1 MSIARMSM
9 HLVIA
14 TLGTRGNAQ
23 PYVAV
28 GRELK
33 RRGHRITVATHEDY
47 RALVESN
54 GLDFR
59 SVCGSYRKILA
70 STAGQ
75 RWINS
80 SRNPIKFVRG
90 FRRLFEPYAQ
100 DWVNDLDA
108 ALEDADA
115 VIVNAVAAPAL
126 VALETR
132 QIPRVIL
139 FTSPSV
145 PSGKIGISGLPRIPV
160 LTSWV
165 ERSMYKI
172 VLNQAWS
179 VGKGAQASYLASHD
193 LRLPP
198 HPLWKENIRRGIGHL
213 HLFSEAI
220 VPRPVDWPQCAEV
233 TGFCFLDAPQA
244 WEPPEEL
251 SHFINSGPAPI
262 YATYGSQSGMDPAT
276 LSSITIEAL
285 RSIGQRG
292 VIGIKRD
299 KRLKTEDCDD
309 MFFIDDVAYEWLFP
323 KMSAIVHYGGV
334 GTASAVL
341 RAGKPSLVTPFFS
354 DQHFWAGRMARL
366 GVSPSPIAKHEISS
380 DRLAYE
386 LRCLLS
392 EPSYA
397 ARAGEIGCAIQSE
410 DGVGYTADRITHY
423 LNTYSDMQ
431 T

>member
-1 MSIARMSM
+1 M

-14 TLGTRGNAQ
+14 TLGTRGNVQ

-28 GRELK
+28 GKELK
-33 RRGHRITVATHEDY
+33 RRGQQITVATHEDY
-47 RALVESN
+47 RTLVESN
-54 GLDFR
+54 GLSFR
-59 SVCGSYRKILA
+59 GVCGSYRKIL
-70 STAGQ
+70 SSKAGQ

-80 SRNPIKFVRG
+80 SRNPIRFIRG
-90 FRRLFEPYAQ
+90 FRKLFEPFAE

-108 ALEDADA
+108 ALDDADG

-132 QIPRVIL
+132 RTPRVIL

-145 PSGKIGISGLPRIPV
+145 PSGMIGISGLARIPFI
-160 LTSWV
+160 TSWV
-165 ERSMYKI
+165 ERNMYKV
-172 VLNQAWS
+172 VLDQAWS
-179 VGKGAQASYLASHD
+179 VGKAAQARYLAKHD

-198 HPLWKENIRRGIGHL
+198 HPLWKENIRREIGHL

-220 VPRPVDWPQCAEV
+220 VPRPDDWPKCAEV
-233 TGFCFLDAPQA
+233 TGFCFLDAQQN
-244 WEPPEEL
+244 WEPSKEL
-251 SHFINSGPAPI
+251 THFINSGPPPI

-299 KRLKTEDCDD
+299 KLPSMKESEDI
-309 MFFIDDVAYEWLFP
+309 FFIDDVAYEWLFP
-323 KMSAIVHYGGV
+323 KMAAIVHYGGV

-341 RAGKPSLVTPFFS
+341 RAGKPSVVTPFFS
-354 DQHFWAGRMARL
+354 DQHFWANQMAKL
-366 GVSPSPIAKHEISS
+366 GVSRAPISKHHLSS
-380 DRLAYE
+380 KRLANE
-386 LRCLLS
+386 LRCLIA

-397 ARAGEIGCAIQSE
+397 RRAQEIAREIQAG
-410 DGVGYTADRITHY
+410 DGVRRTADRIEHY
-423 LNTYSDMQ
+423 LELDSNRK
-431 T
+431 

>member
-1 MSIARMSM
+1 M
-9 HLVIA
+9 HLIIA
-14 TLGTRGNAQ
+14 TLGTRGNVQ

-28 GRELK
+28 GKELK
-33 RRGHRITVATHEDY
+33 RRGHEVTVATHEDY
-47 RALVESN
+47 RILVETN
-54 GLDFR
+54 GLSCR
-59 SVCGSYRKILA
+59 SVCGSYHKILK

-80 SRNPIKFVRG
+80 SRNVIKFVRA
-90 FRRLFEPYAQ
+90 FRNLFEPLVV
-100 DWVNDLDA
+100 DWLNDFDS

-145 PSGKIGISGLPRIPV
+145 PSGRNGISGLPRIPFFTSLIERNIYKLV
-160 LTSWV
+160 LD
-165 ERSMYKI
+165 
-172 VLNQAWS
+172 QAWS
-179 VGKGAQASYLASHD
+179 VNKDAQAKFLAMHG
-193 LRLPP
+193 LCLPP
-198 HPLWKENIRRGIGHL
+198 HPLWEENIRRGIGHL

-220 VPRPVDWPQCAEV
+220 LPRPADWPGCAEV
-233 TGFCFLDAPQA
+233 TGFCFLDSTED
-244 WEPPEEL
+244 WEPPKAL
-251 SHFINSGPAPI
+251 SHFIHSGPPPI

-276 LSSITIEAL
+276 LSSMTIEAL

-299 KRLKTEDCDD
+299 RLPSARDSED

-341 RAGKPSLVTPFFS
+341 RAGKPSVVIPFFS
-354 DQHFWAGRMARL
+354 DQHFWANRMANL
-366 GVSPSPIAKHEISS
+366 GVSPAPIAKHNLSAQ
-380 DRLAYE
+380 RLARE
-386 LRCLLS
+386 LSSLIA

-397 ARAGEIGCAIQSE
+397 RQAQEIAQVIQTE
-410 DGVGYTADRITHY
+410 NGVRRTADRIAQY
-423 LNTYSDMQ
+423 LETYSKNM
-431 T
+431 